1 MHTTPNHPTAVRRGI
16 QSSIFSQ
23 AEPDSIRHVV
33 EELNNAFT
41 GFKEKYDERVDTL
54 QASVDDTH
62 VKLAGLEMNGSLGG
76 TFRAGES
83 PSQDG
88 VLRTKAQ
95 FSKHYAGRAGS
106 NEPVG
111 LADFL
116 RGVAGMKTTPAV
128 QAALSVG
135 TSTAGGY
142 SVPAQTMPQ
151 ILSALTPVS
160 SLLQA
165 GAGIVL
171 MEDNA
176 KTQTTAAIETLPTA
190 SWRAE
195 SGNIAES
202 DPVFRGV
209 VAQPRSLAFYFKVSR
224 ELLADGS
231 GINQGLETAIAAAFA
246 KKLDY
251 TGLMGSGVV
260 PEPPGLLNTAGV
272 TTINSGANGLALTN
286 YTKFFEATQGLLD
299 TDAPMPTAAIMSP
312 RSLVKLGGLIDT
324 TNQPVSVPPML
335 QPMRMIAT
343 SQIPN
348 ALTVG
353 SSSDCSLMFVG
364 DFTKLHFLMRESL
377 SIQLL
382 RETFATTGEL
392 GFLCHVRADI
402 VVTYPKAFA
411 IVKGVRA

>member
-1 MHTTPNHPTAVRRGI
+1 MKTIQNHPTGVRRGI
-16 QSSIFSQ
+16 QSSVFNQTEPESIRDVVVSLNNGFTDFKAKYNERLDALQNGVDEATIKLSGMEMGAGIGNTHRPSDTPSQ
-23 AEPDSIRHVV
+23 A
-33 EELNNAFT
+33 
-41 GFKEKYDERVDTL
+41 
-54 QASVDDTH
+54 
-62 VKLAGLEMNGSLGG
+62 
-76 TFRAGES
+76 
-83 PSQDG
+83 G
-88 VLRTKAQ
+88 VMRTKAQ
-95 FSKHYAGRAGS
+95 FTKHYASRTNS
-106 NEPVG
+106 TEPVE

-116 RGVAGMKTTPAV
+116 RGVAGMKTTAAV

-165 GAGIVL
+165 GAGIAL
-171 MEDNA
+171 MEDGA

-190 SWRAE
+190 AWRNE

-202 DPVFRGV
+202 EPVFRGI

-251 TGLMGSGVV
+251 TGLMGSGIA
-260 PEPPGLLNTAGV
+260 PEPTGLLNTAGV
-272 TTINSGANGLALTN
+272 ISITSGANGTALTN
-286 YTKFFEATQGLLD
+286 YSKFFEATQGLLD
-299 TDAPMPTAAIMSP
+299 GDAPMPTAAIVSP
-312 RSLVKLGGLIDT
+312 RSLVKLGGLLDST
-324 TNQPVSVPPML
+324 GQPVNVPPML
-335 QPMRMIAT
+335 QPLKMIAS
-343 SQIPN
+343 SQVSN

-353 SSSDCSLMFVG
+353 SSSDCSLIFVG
-364 DFTKLHFLMRESL
+364 DFTRLYFLMRESL

-382 RETFATTGEL
+382 REAFATTGEL
-392 GFLCHVRADI
+392 AFLCHVRADI
-402 VVTYPKAFA
+402 VVSYPKAFA
-411 IVKGVRA
+411 VIKGVRA